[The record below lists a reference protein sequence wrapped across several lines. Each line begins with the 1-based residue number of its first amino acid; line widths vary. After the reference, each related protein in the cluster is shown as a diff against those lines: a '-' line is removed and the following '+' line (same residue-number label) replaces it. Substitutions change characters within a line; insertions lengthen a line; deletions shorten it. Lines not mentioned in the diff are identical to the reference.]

1 MTARGFAFIVSRA
14 MAVYLFIGI
23 LNVLP
28 MNISAVASVRNAGA
42 EAWLAVAMLGLIS
55 LVYVSLVLW
64 LWIKADWLADLME
77 GGIPEPAS
85 AGEKRYF
92 DPDSLAQVGVS
103 LIGVYVFSEAFP
115 KATQAITLVAFQ
127 NRLGDTPH
135 YGSSLA
141 ASWVSLGVQL
151 VLGLWL
157 MFSARGLVRFIRWA
171 REAGVVKGPQNRGE
185 D

>member
-1 MTARGFAFIVSRA
+1 
-14 MAVYLFIGI
+14 
-23 LNVLP
+23 
-28 MNISAVASVRNAGA
+28 
-42 EAWLAVAMLGLIS
+42 MLGLIS

-85 AGEKRYF
+85 AGEERYF
-92 DPDSLAQVGVS
+92 DPDNLARVGVS

-141 ASWVSLGVQL
+141 ASWVSLGVPL

-157 MFSARGLVRFIRWA
+157 MFSAMLGGSCALFNGHERPALSKAHRTEGRISPVA
-171 REAGVVKGPQNRGE
+171 QA
-185 D
+185 